1 MHKKAGVFTE
11 NVELYKY
18 MVTKDKTNR
27 RFCMSRAL
35 KKMGCIF
42 LITFFLMYACFVM
55 IKQEFMFIEYKQEI
69 EKYARLIEEEE
80 LRSEYLN
87 DTRASITSDEYIEE
101 VARKKL
107 GLVLP
112 SEIIFVNANL

>member
-1 MHKKAGVFTE
+1 MNKAI
-11 NVELYKY
+11 
-18 MVTKDKTNR
+18 
-27 RFCMSRAL
+27 
-35 KKMGCIF
+35 KKMGSIF
-42 LITFFLMYACFVM
+42 VITFFLMYACFIM
-55 IKQEFMFIEYKQEI
+55 IKQEIMFVEYKQEI
-69 EKYARLIEEEE
+69 ETYARLIEEEE

-87 DTRASITSDEYIEE
+87 DTKAGITSDAYIEE

>member
-1 MHKKAGVFTE
+1 MNKA
-11 NVELYKY
+11 L
-18 MVTKDKTNR
+18 R
-27 RFCMSRAL
+27 
-35 KKMGCIF
+35 KMGSIF

-55 IKQEFMFIEYKQEI
+55 IKQEIMFTEYKNEL
-69 EKYARLIEEEE
+69 ETYARLIEEEE

-87 DTRASITSDEYIEE
+87 DTKSSITSDAYIEE

>member
-1 MHKKAGVFTE
+1 MNKAI
-11 NVELYKY
+11 
-18 MVTKDKTNR
+18 
-27 RFCMSRAL
+27 
-35 KKMGCIF
+35 KKMGSIF
-42 LITFFLMYACFVM
+42 IITFFLMYACFIM
-55 IKQEFMFIEYKQEI
+55 IKQEIMFVEYKQEI
-69 EKYARLIEEEE
+69 ETYARLIEEEE

-87 DTRASITSDEYIEE
+87 DTKAGITSDAYIEE